1 MRIMIMNPAAP
12 KDKSRSKELS
22 FEQFQVVHDHIVDCM
37 NNGKKI
43 KDADIIKML
52 ADAGKPIDFTS

>member
-1 MRIMIMNPAAP
+1 MKILIMNPAFP
-12 KDKSRSKELS
+12 KDKSKAKDITV
-22 FEQFQVVHDHIVDCM
+22 EQFEVVKDHFIECM
-37 NNGKKI
+37 NNHKKI